1 VTARRGAS
9 ERRVATFALPVDG
22 PLSLEHTLESGQAFR
37 WKREGDWRCGL
48 VGQRLLHLRQM
59 RGGLRVRCVRGDE
72 EGAARAVRSY
82 LRLDDDLEAIYE
94 RIAVDDHMRRAIA
107 RFRGMR
113 LVDQDPWECLLTFV
127 CSPASNIPRIRLT
140 VERIAARF
148 GERVRLGD
156 ETRAAFPT
164 PERMRGATERVF
176 RGLGGGF
183 RSRYLAR
190 IVEMANAG
198 GLELAPLREAP
209 YPDARKA
216 LEALPGVGPKVADCV
231 LAFSLNR
238 MEAYPVDLHIY
249 RETCETYGEHFTA
262 YAGRASVPYD
272 AMGAWARAYFR
283 GYAGYAQQYL
293 FHGRRMG

>member
-1 VTARRGAS
+1 MVTFDLRA
-9 ERRVATFALPVDG
+9 DG

-37 WKREGDWRCGL
+37 WRRQDDGWWCGL
-48 VGQRLLHLRQM
+48 VGERLLHVRQA
-59 RGGLRVRCVRGDE
+59 RGVLRVRCVRGDE

-148 GERVRLGD
+148 GGAARLGD
-156 ETRAAFPT
+156 ESRPAFPT
-164 PERMRGATERVF
+164 PERMERATEQDF

-183 RSRYLAR
+183 RSRYLAQ
-190 IVEMANAG
+190 IVALARAG
-198 GLELAPLREAP
+198 ELGLASLREAP
-209 YPDARKA
+209 YAEARKA

-231 LAFSLNR
+231 LAFSAGK

-249 RETCETYGEHFTA
+249 RETMQYYGGHFTA

-272 AMGAWARAYFR
+272 AMGAWAREYFG

-293 FHGRRMG
+293 FHRRRTE